1 VKKDNPD
8 FTNAEIFIISLLE
21 EKLSP
26 TLIYHNKEHTMDVL
40 GVAMQIAESENISA
54 DEIKLLRMAVLFHDA
69 GFIYV
74 YKMHEEKSCEM
85 VREYLPAFHFSPEQ
99 ISLICEMIMATK
111 VPQAPMTKLDQIIA
125 DADLDYLGRDDVF
138 TTAQKLYEE
147 MKLNHLLPDDR
158 AWIPFQVKF
167 LIKHNYFT
175 NYSLEKRAPNKEL
188 YLKKIMEKLNQ

>member
-1 VKKDNPD
+1 MKKDTPD
-8 FTNAEIFIISLLE
+8 FTNAEIFIISMLE

-26 TLIYHNKEHTMDVL
+26 SLKYHNKDHTLDVL
-40 GVAMQIAESENISA
+40 QVAMKIAEIENISA

-74 YKMHEEKSCEM
+74 YRMHEEKSCDM
-85 VREYLPAFHFSPEQ
+85 VREFLPGFHFSGEQ
-99 ISLICEMIMATK
+99 IGVICEMIMATK
-111 VPQAPMTKLDQIIA
+111 VPQTPMTKLDQIIA
-125 DADLDYLGRDDVF
+125 DADLDYLGREDVF

-147 MKLNHLLPDDR
+147 MKLHDLLPDDR

-175 NYSLEKRAPNKEL
+175 EYSIERRGPNKEL
-188 YLKKIMEKLNQ
+188 YLKKIMEKLNH